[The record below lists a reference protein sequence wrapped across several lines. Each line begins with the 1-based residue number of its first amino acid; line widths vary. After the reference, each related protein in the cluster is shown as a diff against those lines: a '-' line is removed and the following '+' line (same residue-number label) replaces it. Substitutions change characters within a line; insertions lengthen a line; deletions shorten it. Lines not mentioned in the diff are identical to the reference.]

1 MIQPK
6 NKTKQLAVEVIL
18 NEMKITGQ
26 FESDF
31 KITMF
36 MIFKRK
42 RKESEKRTRCYK
54 TKPKL

>member
-1 MIQPK
+1 M
-6 NKTKQLAVEVIL
+6 AVEVIL

-31 KITMF
+31 KVTMF

-42 RKESEKRTRCYK
+42 RKESEKKTRCYK